1 MIFLD
6 SGLYITMFK
15 SQLVSYLCCGWPQM
29 AIPPAK
35 HPNGLVW
42 GKKTTGNHSVDV
54 LIPQVQGF
62 PRLSMA
68 FHGFPSRLFPSFS
81 HPAIAPKPRRPS
93 VDATAPDTPQG
104 ALQPQS
110 FPVGAGGRRLAERHV
125 EKTKQYT
132 YIYIIICTHMYF
144 LYNLSIYLS
153 IYLI

>member
-35 HPNGLVW
+35 HPNGLAW
-42 GKKTTGNHSVDV
+42 GKKRTTGNHSVDV

-62 PRLSMA
+62 PRLSTA
-68 FHGFPSRLFPSFS
+68 FQQTVPIIFPSCHSS
-81 HPAIAPKPRRPS
+81 ETKTPKRRRNS
-93 VDATAPDTPQG
+93 TRHSAGGATTAV
-104 ALQPQS
+104 LS
-110 FPVGAGGRRLAERHV
+110 RGAGGRRLAERHV
-125 EKTKQYT
+125 EKPNNVHIHI

-153 IYLI
+153 NLI